1 MSDASYDD
9 DVSSDSSS
17 QLTSPFNYS
26 SPTPSERLPSAG
38 NRRDSV
44 VPSNNNIN
52 VICRFRPSL
61 DQEQSRGGK
70 VIVDTPT
77 STSCALQGRDTT
89 ANFTFDRVFGVDSA
103 QHEVYQFSITQTV
116 DDLMNGY
123 NGTVLAYGQ
132 TGSGKSYTMMGSSL
146 YDEDERGIIPR
157 IAEDIFN
164 HIGHGSSDIE
174 YTVGVSYFEIYMEQ
188 IRDLLDDSNGPA
200 RTSQL
205 RRQPSTASV
214 SGVPGGDLV
223 NTTPTKYH
231 IHQDKT
237 NGIYVKG
244 LKQAFVASSE
254 EMLTVL
260 QKGLKNRTQGQTLM
274 NSESSRSHAIF
285 QIKLTQKHVATDITK
300 RSQLFLVDLA
310 GSEKVDKT
318 GAVGQTLEE
327 AKKINSSLS
336 ALGNV
341 INSLTDGKSSHIPYR
356 DSKLTRIL
364 QESLGG
370 NSRTSLIINCSPSS
384 LNEQETLSTLRFGTR
399 AKNIKNSA
407 HVNTEVSAA
416 NLKQRLAQ
424 MEKLNQQNQI
434 YIRQLESEL
443 MSWRSGGQPPP
454 SVPPSARSSVTLPNN
469 HLHLSHHSSSV
480 PGSSLSMIYSPS
492 REFQSRLPGPSGRL
506 SQIGSAR
513 DEIDRRDKKISEL
526 EEMLLS
532 YRMDRLRNSHSE
544 DSKLFG
550 LESTLAQLND
560 KLTEM
565 ELVNV
570 NLRKHLLISEKI
582 IESRDIKINK
592 LKSSLKDQQLMISR
606 ETLGF
611 KSKLGD
617 ISSKLEYL
625 NKQKEEE
632 ISIMKRN
639 SAASSAAVSTMSSA
653 HSDPSS
659 REYPDIEKV
668 PTHTTVEMS
677 RSVRSSK
684 STTGA
689 SLASSRINTT
699 SVTSFAT
706 TKKITDDV
714 APATQSP
721 KLNFTQEYVSIGEF
735 LAESRR
741 RSKLLT
747 PTIPPAGGEHD
758 SSDTSGMFDEP
769 TSPSSKSGLNL
780 RIIKPFRGGSA
791 ANSVRSSKV
800 ESLS

>member
-9 DVSSDSSS
+9 DVSLDLSL
-17 QLTSPFNYS
+17 QLTSPFNYLL
-26 SPTPSERLPSAG
+26 PTPLERLPLAG
-38 NRRDSV
+38 NRRDSMV
-44 VPSNNNIN
+44 LLNNNIN
-52 VICRFRPSL
+52 VICRFRPLL
-61 DQEQSRGGK
+61 DQEQLRGGK

-77 STSCALQGRDTT
+77 SNLCTFKGRDTT
-89 ANFTFDRVFGVDSA
+89 ANFTFDRVFGVDLA
-103 QHEVYQFSITQTV
+103 QHEVYQFLITQTV

-132 TGSGKSYTMMGSSL
+132 TGLGKLYTMMGLSL

-164 HIGHGSSDIE
+164 HIGHGLLDIE
-174 YTVGVSYFEIYMEQ
+174 YTVGVLYFEIYMEQ

-200 RTSQL
+200 RTLQL
-205 RRQPSTASV
+205 RRQPLTALV
-214 SGVPGGDLV
+214 LGVPGGDLV

-274 NSESSRSHAIF
+274 NLESLRSHAIF

-310 GSEKVDKT
+310 GLEKVDKT

-327 AKKINSSLS
+327 AKKINLSLL

-341 INSLTDGKSSHIPYR
+341 INALTDGKLSHIPYR

-370 NSRTSLIINCSPSS
+370 NLRTSLIINCLPLS
-384 LNEQETLSTLRFGTR
+384 LNEQETLLTLRFGTR

-407 HVNTEVSAA
+407 HVNTEVLAA

-434 YIRQLESEL
+434 YIRQLELEL
-443 MSWRSGGQPPP
+443 MLWRLGGQPPP
-454 SVPPSARSSVTLPNN
+454 LVPPLARLSVTLPNN
-469 HLHLSHHSSSV
+469 HLHLSHHSLLV
-480 PGSSLSMIYSPS
+480 PGLLLLMIYLPL
-492 REFQSRLPGPSGRL
+492 REFQLRLPGPLGRL
-506 SQIGSAR
+506 LQIGSAR

-532 YRMDRLRNSHSE
+532 YRMDRLRNLHLE
-544 DSKLFG
+544 DLKLFG
-550 LESTLAQLND
+550 LELTLAQLND

-570 NLRKHLLISEKI
+570 NLRKHLLILEKI
-582 IESRDIKINK
+582 IELRDIKISK
-592 LKSSLKDQQLMISR
+592 LKSLLKDQQLMISR

-617 ISSKLEYL
+617 ILLKLEYL

-632 ISIMKRN
+632 ILIMKRN
-639 SAASSAAVSTMSSA
+639 SAALLAAVLTMLLA
-653 HSDPSS
+653 HLDPSS

-668 PTHTTVEMS
+668 PTHTTVEML
-677 RSVRSSK
+677 RLVRLSK

-689 SLASSRINTT
+689 LLASSRINTAL
-699 SVTSFAT
+699 VTLFAT
-706 TKKITDDV
+706 TKKITDDD

-721 KLNFTQEYVSIGEF
+721 KLNFTQEYVLIGEF
-735 LAESRR
+735 LAELRR
-741 RSKLLT
+741 RLKLLT
-747 PTIPPAGGEHD
+747 PTIPQAGGEHD
-758 SSDTSGMFDEP
+758 SLDTLGMFDEP
-769 TSPSSKSGLNL
+769 TLPLLKLGLNL
-780 RIIKPFRGGSA
+780 RIIKPFRGGLT
-791 ANSVRSSKV
+791 ANLVRSSKV
-800 ESLS
+800 ELLL